1 MVLRTQGRTPTAVR
15 RVLSA
20 LRTKFAVYGIAE
32 TNTLRLDTLA
42 LQSELEEKYGLSY
55 FDSLIAASARTVD
68 NLIVT
73 DDKAFDHVPGL
84 TRIPLT

>member
-15 RVLSA
+15 RVLLA

-32 TNTLRLDTLA
+32 TNTLGLDTLA

-68 NLIVT
+68 SLIVS
-73 DDKAFDHVPGL
+73 DDKAFDRVPGL